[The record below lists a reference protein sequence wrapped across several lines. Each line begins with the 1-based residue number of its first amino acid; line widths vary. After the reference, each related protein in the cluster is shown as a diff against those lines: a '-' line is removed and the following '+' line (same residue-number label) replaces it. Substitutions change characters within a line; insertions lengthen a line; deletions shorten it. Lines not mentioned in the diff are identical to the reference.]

1 MTSSARASRL
11 AGMVSPRAL
20 AVLRLITSSNLIG
33 CSTGGSAGLSPLRT
47 RARVQAGLPT
57 CLGNASTIAHQTTG
71 FRGLMQVITRGKSML
86 DRQCG
91 ELIALTEERTDRGQR
106 TRVGL
111 EEVAK
116 GCIEVAFGACMD
128 DMTVQRPGAP
138 RRRARC
144 PRRAP
149 PP

>member
-71 FRGLMQVITRGKSML
+71 FRELTQVITRENFVL
-86 DRQCG
+86 DRQ
-91 ELIALTEERTDRGQR
+91 LAS
-106 TRVGL
+106 
-111 EEVAK
+111 
-116 GCIEVAFGACMD
+116 
-128 DMTVQRPGAP
+128 
-138 RRRARC
+138 
-144 PRRAP
+144 
-149 PP
+149 